1 LILVFVIYCIFSG
14 FVVTMDKI
22 TNNFDNNK
30 VNGRKKEAGKDMV
43 GTA

>member
-1 LILVFVIYCIFSG
+1 
-14 FVVTMDKI
+14 MDKI

-43 GTA
+43 GTAWYVKGLPQAYLRNVPY